1 MNFSDLLEDDGK
13 CPPPKVP
20 DRLQWEKTT
29 VYLPFTSSSSESGA
43 KGVCH
48 THKSLLSWI
57 YSPENAANHYLD
69 QVRASHSNLF
79 ILQTKMYKISDVRR
93 LTRLRKLVLS
103 HDRLLHRGPVCG
115 LRHLRLLPLRVL
127 RRRLSRHHHRQQA
140 LHGRT
145 VPMAG
150 ARAEK

>member
-1 MNFSDLLEDDGK
+1 MIKVTLLHSNKCHKQNLEVNSYMLHFSDLLEDDGK

-20 DRLQWEKTT
+20 DGLQWERTT

-69 QVRASHSNLF
+69 QVRSE
-79 ILQTKMYKISDVRR
+79 
-93 LTRLRKLVLS
+93 
-103 HDRLLHRGPVCG
+103 GG
-115 LRHLRLLPLRVL
+115 L
-127 RRRLSRHHHRQQA
+127 
-140 LHGRT
+140 
-145 VPMAG
+145 
-150 ARAEK
+150 